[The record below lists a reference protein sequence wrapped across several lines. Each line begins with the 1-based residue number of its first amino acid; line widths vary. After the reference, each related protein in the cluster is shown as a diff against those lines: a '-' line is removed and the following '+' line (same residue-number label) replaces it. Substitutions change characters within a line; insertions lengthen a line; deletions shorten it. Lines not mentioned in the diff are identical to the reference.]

1 MKNRMLKKNYI
12 GFWKV
17 QNFWKVLNF
26 PKGIFSNTPFLAD

>member
-1 MKNRMLKKNYI
+1 MLKKFYI